1 MYDRYVR
8 LQDISRETGIPAY
21 LLARKV
27 SAAGDIAEAI
37 LDHYIKPI
45 YDSVGDDFEA
55 LRQYRVAMRGLDAMA
70 INPGYKMPGGAD
82 PHEVLRQ
89 LQNDLGPERY
99 KRVQD
104 AADQLWAMNDK
115 YVLRPA
121 VRAGRLS
128 KEAYS
133 FLSQRWPHYVPFYRK
148 EKELSDWEYA
158 VETMAKF
165 VNEQGRD
172 IQPAITPAGN
182 FIKVLNLDGSTIELD
197 DTEFRWQTSLIN
209 SAMANARNEATRA
222 IVQALEAAGETVERD
237 VILSTRDTG
246 VIDYWDNGKRV
257 FVRIPKEYA
266 LIARDI
272 TPEQASGLMR
282 ILQIGSWSLRKGATQ
297 YNPGFILPNLARD
310 MFQAYWKTGVL
321 PFSKDYIDAWRAVI
335 SRNED
340 FYRIVESGA
349 AGGGFTSSIRGDS
362 AATRA
367 RRAMGIPLENP
378 TDALLWAFRF
388 TSLANERVE
397 QSTRIAAT
405 LHGERTGR
413 TAAQVAKDLGPLAEN
428 QRWRE
433 LQTMVRNR
441 EVTLDFSKYGRL
453 MGQINSI
460 QPFIAAN
467 LQASI
472 ELPRTIKENPGR
484 AFLAAAPLGLASI
497 LLYYINKRF
506 DTFDDVPD
514 YEYIDNY
521 VIMIGEGEEA
531 PDPEHPEAEPE
542 RFPIYVKIP
551 KGGLVSTLTSPIEI
565 MLRAADGV
573 GDYTALETI
582 AKAAYSLAINGIP
595 IQPNASVLTPPGIGT
610 FIQLLSNRNFFTGED
625 IVPEW
630 QSHLAREKRFEADT
644 PKLAVALGDL
654 LGMSPRT
661 IEFFIRDMSGGMIN
675 QVFMVTD
682 LIAGAVGYDPTVPG
696 EQIEQTKT
704 GPEKATKWPIIGRF
718 IGTRNTAER
727 RRANERINKAVGQAQ
742 RILSQSDEIVS
753 LNLGTNPPETSWVL
767 PTGEEVELTTD
778 QREWYMLTSA
788 TWLKETADM
797 LVREDWYQSMSPD
810 ERRDAMKRARG
821 VIQANLRD
829 AIECSIIDAPF
840 GGFNQQALPYLAKA
854 LGEYYEFQNLGE
866 LVLSEDDAKAAERAQ
881 EQYKLLKAQGHI
893 KDWREYLLYTGDSA
907 GYRAVKALERARK
920 QYWDSHLD
928 LQWMFPGAKPSQPA
942 TRSGSGNGG
951 LFLGG
956 GSGLIGP

>member
-1 MYDRYVR
+1 
-8 LQDISRETGIPAY
+8 
-21 LLARKV
+21 
-27 SAAGDIAEAI
+27 
-37 LDHYIKPI
+37 
-45 YDSVGDDFEA
+45 
-55 LRQYRVAMRGLDAMA
+55 
-70 INPGYKMPGGAD
+70 
-82 PHEVLRQ
+82 
-89 LQNDLGPERY
+89 
-99 KRVQD
+99 
-104 AADQLWAMNDK
+104 
-115 YVLRPA
+115 
-121 VRAGRLS
+121 
-128 KEAYS
+128 
-133 FLSQRWPHYVPFYRK
+133 
-148 EKELSDWEYA
+148 
-158 VETMAKF
+158 
-165 VNEQGRD
+165 
-172 IQPAITPAGN
+172 
-182 FIKVLNLDGSTIELD
+182 
-197 DTEFRWQTSLIN
+197 
-209 SAMANARNEATRA
+209 
-222 IVQALEAAGETVERD
+222 
-237 VILSTRDTG
+237 
-246 VIDYWDNGKRV
+246 
-257 FVRIPKEYA
+257 
-266 LIARDI
+266 
-272 TPEQASGLMR
+272 
-282 ILQIGSWSLRKGATQ
+282 
-297 YNPGFILPNLARD
+297 
-310 MFQAYWKTGVL
+310 
-321 PFSKDYIDAWRAVI
+321 
-335 SRNED
+335 
-340 FYRIVESGA
+340 
-349 AGGGFTSSIRGDS
+349 
-362 AATRA
+362 
-367 RRAMGIPLENP
+367 
-378 TDALLWAFRF
+378 
-388 TSLANERVE
+388 
-397 QSTRIAAT
+397 
-405 LHGERTGR
+405 
-413 TAAQVAKDLGPLAEN
+413 
-428 QRWRE
+428 
-433 LQTMVRNR
+433 
-441 EVTLDFSKYGRL
+441 
-453 MGQINSI
+453 
-460 QPFIAAN
+460 
-467 LQASI
+467 
-472 ELPRTIKENPGR
+472 
-484 AFLAAAPLGLASI
+484 

-907 GYRAVKALERARK
+907 GYSAVKALERARK

-942 TRSGSGNGG
+942 IRSGSGNGG